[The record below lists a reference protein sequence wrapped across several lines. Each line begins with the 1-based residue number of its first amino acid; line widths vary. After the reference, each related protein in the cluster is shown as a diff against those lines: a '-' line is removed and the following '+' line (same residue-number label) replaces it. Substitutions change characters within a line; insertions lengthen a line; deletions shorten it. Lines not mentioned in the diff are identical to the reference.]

1 LYDAGLGYSLT
12 HNSNITRASE
22 STGCVNPPCAEWTEQ
37 LFGGFSYEERSAAL
51 NARLVAQAEK
61 RRFIRNVYRD
71 DTGFFLDGAAIWTI
85 LPRQFTWSF
94 EDSFREVPVDLSAPD
109 TPANRSKVNSLAT
122 GPDFALRLNPT
133 NVSTVGIRYGRY
145 LIQDAGSNLQG
156 VGDNERYTAYARWLR
171 QISTLTTASLNFETT
186 RVYFDPPA
194 QFTGLFRQ
202 DLFFR
207 YELVLPYNRQTID
220 IGGTRFA
227 QNGGQDLNRKLVRYF
242 GQLSPTADSALRATL
257 YDQISDT
264 YTDMIRSVTSL
275 TIPAMP
281 TTQADAAAFSVPL
294 NVAAGDLYRSQGGEL
309 VYVDLGGLFGYSLQG
324 YVRRVDFANVPQDS
338 REKGGRVSATLL
350 FSVQAQ
356 AYAFTQYTRRTLSIS
371 NEQDTDRN
379 TGLGVIYKLGSS
391 LTAAV
396 EAGQTERQSTVPTA
410 SFVDRRAMLLL
421 GYSTGPL
428 YSARPRR

>member
-1 LYDAGLGYSLT
+1 
-12 HNSNITRASE
+12 
-22 STGCVNPPCAEWTEQ
+22 
-37 LFGGFSYEERSAAL
+37 
-51 NARLVAQAEK
+51 
-61 RRFIRNVYRD
+61 
-71 DTGFFLDGAAIWTI
+71 
-85 LPRQFTWSF
+85 
-94 EDSFREVPVDLSAPD
+94 
-109 TPANRSKVNSLAT
+109 
-122 GPDFALRLNPT
+122 
-133 NVSTVGIRYGRY
+133 VSTVGIRYGRY